1 MASAVKRDETRLRRS
16 ENTKVQGR
24 SNVFGWPRLRSA
36 QWSATIK
43 LKTRN
48 KKKIT
53 ETYALPLATPCAA
66 RSRLASPDLSAP
78 LCAASRLVLPRL
90 ASARLPR
97 LATKLTKARRDTRSR
112 LCRHVTTNENNVGA
126 CIYERYRGVA
136 PLRRASLCTD
146 AARPRYI
153 ESLATPTAVRVYV
166 HVYHTIL
173 RLFATVIA

>member
-1 MASAVKRDETRLRRS
+1 M
-16 ENTKVQGR
+16 QGR

-48 KKKIT
+48 KKKSRRPMHC
-53 ETYALPLATPCAA
+53 L
-66 RSRLASPDLSAP
+66 SQRLAPRVPASPRLVRSLRTAP

-97 LATKLTKARRDTRSR
+97 LATKLIKARRDTRSR